1 MEVILLQKVRNLG
14 DLGDTVSVRAG
25 YGRNY
30 LMPRGVALPATAA
43 NLKVFEQ
50 RKAELQAAS
59 DERMHRAQ
67 ARADKLQGTEYVIAM
82 RASDEGKLFGSV
94 GPQEISEQIT
104 EEGVEV
110 TPKEVTL
117 TEGTIRVVGEYSVLL
132 HLHAEVEVE
141 VTVVV
146 AQRTDMGI
154 NMPPRRGA
162 DAAEEDATADEVE
175 GERVED
181 AGEPADETGT
191 EPDPAL
197 GVDEGTDEDVEQT
210 P

>member
-14 DLGDTVSVRAG
+14 DLGDTVTVRPG
-25 YGRNY
+25 YGRNF
-30 LMPRGVALPATAA
+30 LMPRGIALPATKA
-43 NLKVFEQ
+43 NLAVFEE
-50 RKAELQAAS
+50 RRSELQAAS
-59 DERMHRAQ
+59 QEREDRAK
-67 ARADKLQGTEYVIAM
+67 ARADQLRGKEYVIAM

-94 GPQEISEQIT
+94 GPQEISEAIT
-104 EEGVEV
+104 EEGIEV

-117 TEGTIRVVGEYSVLL
+117 TEGTIRQVGEYDALL
-132 HLHAEVEVE
+132 QLHAEVEVE
-141 VTVVV
+141 VTVIV
-146 AQRTDMGI
+146 AQKTDMGI

-191 EPDPAL
+191 EADAPI
-197 GVDEGTDEDVEQT
+197 DERAEEDEQS
-210 P
+210 